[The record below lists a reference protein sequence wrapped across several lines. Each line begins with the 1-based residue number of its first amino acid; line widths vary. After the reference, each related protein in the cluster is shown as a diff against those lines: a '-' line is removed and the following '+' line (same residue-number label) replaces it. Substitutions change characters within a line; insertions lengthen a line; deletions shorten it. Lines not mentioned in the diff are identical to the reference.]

1 MFQYYSSSELKII
14 NKFEKDGFLIF
25 DIDKIKI
32 KKIRNI
38 VNNQIFKLFKKKNIK
53 IKKQH
58 RSDILNKFHLYI
70 KNSELNQFRLNIYN
84 YLNNDKKFLET
95 YFKISK
101 KQLEIICGNEL
112 AMQRKVNLARSFLT
126 PT

>member
-53 IKKQH
+53 IKKEH
-58 RSDILNKFHLYI
+58 RSDILNKFNPDI
-70 KNSELNQFRLNIYN
+70 IQSWMYN
-84 YLNNDKKFLET
+84 ACLVAT
-95 YFKISK
+95 IFKIINSSNV
-101 KQLEIICGNEL
+101 ESHFIG
-112 AMQRKVNLARSFLT
+112 
-126 PT
+126 